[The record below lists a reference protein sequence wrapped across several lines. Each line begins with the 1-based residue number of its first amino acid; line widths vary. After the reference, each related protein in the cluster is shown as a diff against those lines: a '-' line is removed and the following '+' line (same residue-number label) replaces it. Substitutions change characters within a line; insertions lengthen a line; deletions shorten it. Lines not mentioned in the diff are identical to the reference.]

1 MSEDMNA
8 SLFYTCVGR
17 MRRVCDDVLV
27 NMFIN
32 NLCEHHKVGPI
43 PDHEMIDVVNNLR
56 HDDVMR
62 LMMLSIADILSSEE
76 Q

>member
-1 MSEDMNA
+1 MDDN
-8 SLFYTCVGR
+8 LFYTCVNR
-17 MRRVCDDVLV
+17 MVRTCDDVLV
-27 NMFIN
+27 SAFIN
-32 NLCEHHKVGPI
+32 NLCEHHGVGPI

-62 LMMLSIADILSSEE
+62 LMMLSIADILSSE